1 MTVSKFLTKIIG
13 NLFIGLFM
21 PFLLKL
27 RWLPNLYDAIFFK
40 KYVYYDF
47 NINTLSEFLYYLYG
61 ESYLIEYIFS
71 VILFLIPFQLI
82 KDFFYKKNSRL
93 SLIKKTIILNLVFI
107 ICIIIIGMFS
117 NIWFIP
123 WWCNLIY
130 IIYSF
135 FMSIIITVSS
145 YFIID
150 KHTEKNNF

>member
-13 NLFIGLFM
+13 NLFIGLFI

-40 KYVYYDF
+40 KYTYYDF
-47 NINTLSEFLYYLYG
+47 NIDTLSEFLYYLYG

-71 VILFLIPFQLI
+71 LILFLIPFQLI
-82 KDFFYKKNSRL
+82 KDFFYKKNNRL
-93 SLIKKTIILNLVFI
+93 SLIKKTLILNLVLI
-107 ICIIIIGMFS
+107 ICVIIIGIFS

-123 WWCNLIY
+123 WWYNFIY
-130 IIYSF
+130 VIYSF
-135 FMSIIITVSS
+135 FLSIIITVSS

-150 KHTEKNNF
+150 KHTETNNL